1 MHSFSFMKST
11 SKDNPTSY
19 KTLDV
24 AVSSISKK
32 RLVKTELKITSF
44 YILLL
49 QVYKKKKIPLEMY
62 SAKIKNSK
70 AFFGIEKKICLRV
83 NSFSFR
89 NVTFDKEELEI
100 KTRLQSPT
108 CFQSGP
114 ARR

>member
-1 MHSFSFMKST
+1 
-11 SKDNPTSY
+11 
-19 KTLDV
+19 
-24 AVSSISKK
+24 
-32 RLVKTELKITSF
+32 
-44 YILLL
+44 
-49 QVYKKKKIPLEMY
+49 MY

-89 NVTFDKEELEI
+89 NVTFDKEEFEI

-114 ARR
+114 ARRKKIEKLESIHKSFVLSQATESRCTIR

>member
-49 QVYKKKKIPLEMY
+49 QVYKKK
-62 SAKIKNSK
+62 NSP
-70 AFFGIEKKICLRV
+70 GDVQCQNKK
-83 NSFSFR
+83 
-89 NVTFDKEELEI
+89 
-100 KTRLQSPT
+100 LQSLLWNREKNLP
-108 CFQSGP
+108 QS
-114 ARR
+114 

>member
-1 MHSFSFMKST
+1 MHSFSFM
-11 SKDNPTSY
+11 DNPTSY

-44 YILLL
+44 CILLL
-49 QVYKKKKIPLEMY
+49 QVYKKKIPLEMY

-89 NVTFDKEELEI
+89 NVTFDKEGFEI

-108 CFQSGP
+108 CFQAGP
-114 ARR
+114 DKRKNRKA